1 METIKKIIKAIG
13 KFLHYAYFAQIL
25 IGVLGV
31 IQILAG
37 HTFWGL
43 VIIALGVISAINEW
57 NENKPKL

>member
-1 METIKKIIKAIG
+1 METVKKIISAIG

-37 HTFWGL
+37 HTFWGF
-43 VIIALGVISAINEW
+43 VVIALGIVSAINEW
-57 NENKPKL
+57 NENKAK